1 MTRPTAAT
9 SCLVCGRPEPL
20 GMTVCPACG
29 GARAD
34 VADQLIFVLPPR
46 RRSARQA
53 IRERLAALT
62 GQPARSEAVESAS
75 LGLRALA
82 RVPAAS
88 APEIVA
94 RLEDEGIMVTATRAD
109 RAWAAVPISFTFL
122 LAVGA
127 AAGLLAGL
135 QGPRIL
141 LALTP
146 LFVGMVAWSAVRG
159 IGKPV
164 YSDASERAVPPAL
177 VRALAELPAG
187 EARDLTAEL
196 SQAAREVLA
205 PDARAELPS
214 DLVRTLEDLLP
225 VAALAALDLSALDQ
239 SISDFE
245 SRARGEDRIPE
256 TFIRGLREMHE
267 ARTRTS
273 LYLLEVTG
281 VVGRLQGMSADG
293 LSSASSRLRELIQ
306 DLRGSGACDPPPAP
320 GIPPVDPLVN

>member
-1 MTRPTAAT
+1 MSRPVAAT
-9 SCLVCGRPEPL
+9 ACLVCGRPEPL
-20 GMTVCPACG
+20 GMTVCPGCG
-29 GARAD
+29 GARED
-34 VADQLIFVLPPR
+34 VADQLIFVVPSR
-46 RRSARQA
+46 HRSARQTV
-53 IRERLAALT
+53 RERLATLT

-141 LALTP
+141 LVLTP
-146 LFVGMVAWSAVRG
+146 LFVGLVGWSAMRG
-159 IGKPV
+159 VGKPV
-164 YSDASERAVPPAL
+164 YSDVSEREVPPAL

-205 PDARAELPS
+205 PDARAELPPG
-214 DLVRTLEDLLP
+214 LVRTLEELLP
-225 VAALAALDLSALDQ
+225 VAAHAALDLSALDQ

-245 SRARGEDRIPE
+245 SRARGEDPIPD
-256 TFIRGLREMHE
+256 TFSRGLIEMHQ

-281 VVGRLQGMSADG
+281 LVGRLQGMSADG
-293 LSSASSRLRELIQ
+293 LSSASSRLRELTQ
-306 DLRGSGACDPPPAP
+306 DLRASGACDLQPTP
-320 GIPPVDPLVN
+320 GIPIVDPLVN